1 MFEYTD
7 EMLYSPE
14 EGTVM
19 HKWETDIMHTMA
31 EYVCQDG
38 GDIIEMGFG
47 MGISA
52 THIQKQKI
60 NSHTICEKNPV
71 VLERL
76 YEWATDK
83 PNVIILE
90 GDWYDNVDKMNVY
103 NGVFFDTHHDA
114 NARHLPAVLPRIST
128 DKTRVTWWNNL
139 PERYNE
145 FGLSNVRFRIMD
157 VDPPAN
163 SYFNH
168 KQYYMPTYISKM
180 TSDN

>member
-1 MFEYTD
+1 MFEFTEDKIVD
-7 EMLYSPE
+7 ES
-14 EGTVM
+14 GTIM
-19 HKWETDIMHTMA
+19 HKWETPIMHKMA
-31 EYVCQDG
+31 EWVCKDG

-60 NSHTICEKNPV
+60 NSHTICEKNPD

-76 YEWATDK
+76 YKWAEDK
-83 PNVIILE
+83 PNVIVLE

-103 NGVFFDTHHDA
+103 NGIFFDTHMDR
-114 NARHLPAVLPRIST
+114 NARHLPAVIPHIT
-128 DKTRVTWWNNL
+128 TYKARVTWWNNL

-145 FGLSNVRFRIMD
+145 FNLKGTRFEIMD
-157 VDPPAN
+157 VNPPEN

-168 KQYYMPTYISKM
+168 DKYYMPKYITKKTSK
-180 TSDN
+180 